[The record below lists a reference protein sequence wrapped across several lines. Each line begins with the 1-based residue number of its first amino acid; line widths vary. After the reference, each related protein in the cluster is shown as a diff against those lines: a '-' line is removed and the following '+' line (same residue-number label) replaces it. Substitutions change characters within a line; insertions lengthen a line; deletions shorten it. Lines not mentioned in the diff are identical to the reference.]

1 MAYFTISKVPKM
13 GVLKEVYQKFMRLFI
28 EFKTVI
34 LEKPVEQ

>member
-13 GVLKEVYQKFMRLFI
+13 GVLKEVNKKLMCLFI
-28 EFKTVI
+28 EFKVI